1 MSPARQ
7 RRPLTAAEEPFLIVR
22 SQAADL
28 SGGFVIETHEHP
40 WHQLLWACSGA
51 MTVTGGRASWMVPPG
66 KSVFLPAGIPHSIH
80 MWGKVGFRSLYF
92 PASLNATALE
102 GSECRVLSVTPL
114 LRELILRIIEVG
126 ALDGRISAHRNL
138 SSVLLEE
145 MALAPVTPVSLPL
158 PEDPRA
164 RKVAG
169 HILSCPSSGDSI
181 DALARRYG
189 ASRRTLERLFRRQT
203 GLSFGMW
210 RQKARLLD
218 SIRLL
223 AEGKSVTEAAFDSG
237 YAGVSAFVA
246 AFKRTF
252 GYTPGRL

>member
-1 MSPARQ
+1 
-7 RRPLTAAEEPFLIVR
+7 
-22 SQAADL
+22 
-28 SGGFVIETHEHP
+28 
-40 WHQLLWACSGA
+40 
-51 MTVTGGRASWMVPPG
+51 
-66 KSVFLPAGIPHSIH
+66 
-80 MWGKVGFRSLYF
+80 
-92 PASLNATALE
+92 
-102 GSECRVLSVTPL
+102 
-114 LRELILRIIEVG
+114 
-126 ALDGRISAHRNL
+126 
-138 SSVLLEE
+138 
-145 MALAPVTPVSLPL
+145 
-158 PEDPRA
+158 
-164 RKVAG
+164 
-169 HILSCPSSGDSI
+169 LSCPSSGDSI